1 MNGIFLGKIWAYNKE
16 NLVFLNGE
24 KYSLVEDFFPEVKS
38 FSKFLNLLSNKI
50 KINERDLKNKIPS
63 DVKFLDLIEDQHI
76 FATGCTYQWSAEQL
90 ASTSDDDVYKMLY
103 LNERS
108 MFFYKGNKLNCA
120 KNFESIGVRT
130 DAKIT
135 IPEAELVAVFN
146 FAGEIVGYSIGND
159 VTALDLEKQN
169 PLYQAQA
176 KFYKGSVALL
186 PLIKLGSEFPNTNL
200 KCSVLRK
207 GKSIVETTYN
217 TQNFNRNTEELL
229 KQLKRSE
236 LNPSGGFLFLG
247 CGIPYPV
254 EFGLIQDDSV
264 KIESDIFPISLQ
276 NTCAKIG

>member
-1 MNGIFLGKIWAYNKE
+1 MTGIYLAKILANNK
-16 NLVFLNGE
+16 NVLVFTNGD
-24 KYSLVEDFFPEVKS
+24 KYSTVELFFPEVNS
-38 FSKFLNLLSNKI
+38 FSKFLNLPVNKI
-50 KINERDLKNKIPS
+50 IISESDLKNKIPL
-63 DVKFLDLIEDQHI
+63 DIKFLDLIEDQHI
-76 FATGCTYQWSAEQL
+76 FATGCTYKWSPEQL
-90 ASTSDDDVYKMLY
+90 DSTSDNDVYKMLY

-120 KNFESIGVRT
+120 KNFEPIGVRS

-146 FAGEIVGYSIGND
+146 YAGDTLGYTLGND

-186 PLIKLGSEFPNTNL
+186 PLIRLGGEFPKTNL
-200 KCSVLRK
+200 KCSVFRA
-207 GKSIVETTYN
+207 GKSIVETIYS

-229 KQLKRSE
+229 KQLRRSE

-247 CGIPYPV
+247 CGVPYPI
-254 EFGLIQDDSV
+254 EFGLIQDDLV

-276 NTCAKIG
+276 NICAKIG